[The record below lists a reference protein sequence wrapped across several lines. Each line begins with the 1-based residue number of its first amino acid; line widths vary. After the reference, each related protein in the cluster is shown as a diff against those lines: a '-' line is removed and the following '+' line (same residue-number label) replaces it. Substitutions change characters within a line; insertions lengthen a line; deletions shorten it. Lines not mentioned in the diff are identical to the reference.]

1 MIVKKKVIILLG
13 IVAIL
18 VMGGMAMFNS
28 FTGKDEPRY
37 KHEQDRMVEYLAQNY
52 EGIEKIEFKNF
63 EKNTKTGYYTS
74 VAEID
79 DQFEVTFYERGAGG
93 EISLDYYTR
102 EFIIQYP
109 RANRRDSFKGSIKV
123 VYYGE

>member
-1 MIVKKKVIILLG
+1 MTVKKKVIILLG
-13 IVAIL
+13 MVAIL
-18 VMGGMAMFNS
+18 VMGGIAMFNS

-37 KHEQDRMVEYLAQNY
+37 KHEQDRMIEYLAQNY
-52 EGIEKIEFKNF
+52 EGIEKVEFKNF

>member
-1 MIVKKKVIILLG
+1 MAKEVYRVDSSKVDNPIK
-13 IVAIL
+13 
-18 VMGGMAMFNS
+18 GGMAMFNS

>member
-1 MIVKKKVIILLG
+1 MTVKKKVIILLG
-13 IVAIL
+13 MVAIL
-18 VMGGMAMFNS
+18 VIGGMAMFNS

-52 EGIEKIEFKNF
+52 EGIEKVEFKNF

>member
-18 VMGGMAMFNS
+18 VIGGMAMFNS

-52 EGIEKIEFKNF
+52 EGIEKVEFKNF

>member
-1 MIVKKKVIILLG
+1 MTVKKKVIILLG
-13 IVAIL
+13 MVAIL
-18 VMGGMAMFNS
+18 VIGGMAMFNS